1 MSTLHV
7 ENLIGLSSG
16 GNANKIIVPSGQT
29 LDASNGFIS
38 PNGYV
43 LQVKRGFDGS
53 TVTVNNAE
61 TSGASV
67 TLNRLDAS
75 SNFIITVQAAVVRP
89 ATSGWHSMGY
99 KVNSGSSVLYNAKD
113 DNSWVTMALTFEET
127 SLTDAVGA
135 SLTFTAR
142 QQTSV
147 AQNDQF
153 KNSVIV
159 VMEIA
164 A

>member
-1 MSTLHV
+1 MSTLKV
-7 ENLIGLSSG
+7 ENLTGITSG
-16 GNANKIIVPSGQT
+16 ANANKVIVPSGQT
-29 LDASNGFIS
+29 LIAPGH
-38 PNGYV
+38 V
-43 LQVKRGFDGS
+43 LQVKRGFTGS
-53 TVTVNNAE
+53 TITVNAA
-61 TSGASV
+61 TASGASV
-67 TLNRLDAS
+67 TLNRIDAN
-75 SNFIITVQAAVVRP
+75 SNFIVTVQAAVVRP
-89 ATSGWHSMGY
+89 GTSGWHSMGY
-99 KVNSGSSVLYNAKD
+99 KVNSGSDVLDNAKD

-142 QQTSV
+142 HQTAV

>member
-7 ENLIGLSSG
+7 ENLKGLSSG

-75 SNFIITVQAAVVRP
+75 SNFIITVQAAVVTP
-89 ATSGWHSMGY
+89 STSGWHSMGY
-99 KVNSGSSVLYNAKD
+99 KVNSGSSVIYNAKD
-113 DNSWVTMALTFEET
+113 DNSWVTMALTFLET

-142 QQTSV
+142 QQTST